1 MKFSTVA
8 VILSSVLAFAAEPAI
23 ASHHFESAQSIQ
35 IPSINQLDNYV
46 FPSSRADATAIV
58 MTVSNSPKPGVDGIF
73 NSQALYNIHIA
84 EDDGFK
90 KGYTYSFQFDEAGN
104 YTVYRLD
111 EANAEVGKKG
121 AVVGKGELNK
131 ALTLTDNLKIWTGT
145 AKDPFFGNSPG
156 LHAYRKELAEG
167 KYDPE
172 VWKKSKGKNIFA
184 DRNCAAIVI
193 DIPNKLL
200 GKKIKV
206 FMTTALEN
214 NDTWQQVQ
222 YSAIPLF
229 SHSMLFENDALKR
242 EHDLSRPDNDQDM
255 KNFVSARVTRA
266 SALAHS
272 QKNPVA
278 YGDKIA
284 DMLVPDVITYK
295 TGTPA
300 KFSAQEIN
308 GRKMSDDAM
317 SEMLS
322 ILAGQPVNDAVEDHK
337 VYSAEFPYLIPV
349 SVK

>member
-1 MKFSTVA
+1 MKFSTVT
-8 VILSSVLAFAAEPAI
+8 LFLGSVLVIAVEPAT
-23 ASHHFESAQSIQ
+23 ASHHFESAQSIR
-35 IPSINQLDNYV
+35 IPSVNQLDNYV
-46 FPSSRADATAIV
+46 FQSSRADATAIV
-58 MTVSNSPKPGVDGIF
+58 MTVNNSPKAEVDGVF
-73 NSQALYNIHIA
+73 NSHALYNIHIA

-90 KGYTYSFQFDEAGN
+90 KGYTYSFRFDEAGN

-111 EANAEVGKKG
+111 EANAKVGKTG
-121 AVVGKGELNK
+121 ADVGKGELNK
-131 ALTLTDNLKIWTGT
+131 TLMLADDIKVWTGT
-145 AKDPFFGNSPG
+145 VKDPFFGNSPG
-156 LHAYRKELAEG
+156 LHAYRKDLAEG
-167 KYDPE
+167 KHDPD

-193 DIPNKLL
+193 DIPDKLL

-242 EHDLSRPDNDQDM
+242 EHDLSRPDNGQDM

-266 SALAHS
+266 SALAHT

-300 KFSAQEIN
+300 NFSEQEIN

-317 SEMLS
+317 SSMLS
-322 ILAGQPVNDAVEDHK
+322 MLAGHSVNDGVEDHK
-337 VYSAEFPYLIPV
+337 IYSADFPYLISAPL
-349 SVK
+349 K